1 MVLPKRGQDLPHQL
15 KIKTIARDMP
25 TNQPDL
31 GRPSLRL
38 SSQVT
43 LGCDKVTFKMNHH
56 WEIHHAAE
64 HLMPLD
70 EHEGDRDA
78 RVHLLRHLGSSVTAS
93 CSCFG
98 GGYWYLTRL
107 AHSFNILHLIC
118 ISFAEACGWGLAGYL
133 VMLAS
138 SSIRS
143 HKRSA
148 LSLRVTPLVVYTKV
162 VLALHLRKCETRRNL
177 THGHFIWDS

>member
-15 KIKTIARDMP
+15 KIKTTARDMP
-25 TNQPDL
+25 TGQPDL

-64 HLMPLD
+64 HLVPLD

-78 RVHLLRHLGSSVTAS
+78 RVHLLRHLGSSATAS
-93 CSCFG
+93 CSIRALEVATG
-98 GGYWYLTRL
+98 TSPGWP
-107 AHSFNILHLIC
+107 ILSTSC
-118 ISFAEACGWGLAGYL
+118 ISFA
-133 VMLAS
+133 
-138 SSIRS
+138 S
-143 HKRSA
+143 HLQRPVGGA
-148 LSLRVTPLVVYTKV
+148 WPAILSCWLLTPYGVTRDQPSVCV
-162 VLALHLRKCETRRNL
+162 
-177 THGHFIWDS
+177 

>member
-1 MVLPKRGQDLPHQL
+1 MALPKRGQDLPHQL
-15 KIKTIARDMP
+15 KIKTTARDMP
-25 TNQPDL
+25 TGQPDL

-56 WEIHHAAE
+56 WEIHHATE
-64 HLMPLD
+64 HPVPLD

-78 RVHLLRHLGSSVTAS
+78 RVHLLRHLGSSATAS
-93 CSCFG
+93 CSIRALEVATG
-98 GGYWYLTRL
+98 TSPGWP
-107 AHSFNILHLIC
+107 ILSTSC

-138 SSIRS
+138 NSIRS